1 MLQLQIPERLL
12 RFRQVQQL
20 AVLDLALIW
29 HHPRLLAELRR
40 RLAGLIYTTERSL
53 AESANYLTESELAQI
68 RVDLEEGRR
77 ATESADMARMA
88 NALTELEKSAF
99 RITEV
104 MYKDLA

>member
-1 MLQLQIPERLL
+1 MESDRLH
-12 RFRQVQQL
+12 VEM
-20 AVLDLALIW
+20 
-29 HHPRLLAELRR
+29 AELRR

-77 ATESADMARMA
+77 ATESADMGRMG
-88 NALTELEKSAF
+88 NALRELEKSAF